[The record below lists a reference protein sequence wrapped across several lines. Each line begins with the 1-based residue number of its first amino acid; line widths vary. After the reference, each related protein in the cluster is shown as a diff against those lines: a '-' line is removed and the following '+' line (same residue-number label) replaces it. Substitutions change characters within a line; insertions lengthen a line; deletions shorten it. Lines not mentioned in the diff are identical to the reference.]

1 MSSTPAGHILCVV
14 LITSIFLFSMVIR
27 ERLKETKSTDI
38 WDRFGMKSLYIDI
51 AVFYFAL
58 PTVSMSIFDAK

>member
-1 MSSTPAGHILCVV
+1 
-14 LITSIFLFSMVIR
+14 MVIR